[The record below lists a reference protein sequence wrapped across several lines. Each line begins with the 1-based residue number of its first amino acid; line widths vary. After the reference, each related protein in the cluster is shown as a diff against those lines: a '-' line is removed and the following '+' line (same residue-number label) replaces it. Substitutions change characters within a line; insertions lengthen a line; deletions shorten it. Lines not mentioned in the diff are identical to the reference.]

1 MNRCSWRSSLRSRL
15 DKPPGQ
21 LLDCSLTL
29 RQDLLHHDSIVPL
42 CEAKLNVSKSLALAT
57 VVWPDEYDDVRV
69 NNLDRLG
76 ETREEE
82 AANTDF
88 EAHAD
93 SLVLAGLS

>member
-1 MNRCSWRSSLRSRL
+1 
-15 DKPPGQ
+15 
-21 LLDCSLTL
+21 
-29 RQDLLHHDSIVPL
+29 VPL

-82 AANTDF
+82 AGTRTSKLMPTA
-88 EAHAD
+88 
-93 SLVLAGLS
+93 